1 MGYSFYRYQEK
12 TNREGGW
19 VKLPPH
25 TQINNYIYIRTGLF
39 LFEIWLSREQGV
51 NNLKLLKFKGTLMQI

>member
-1 MGYSFYRYQEK
+1 MSLKRKLTG
-12 TNREGGW
+12 EGGL

-25 TQINNYIYIRTGLF
+25 TQIRVNNYIYISTGLF

-51 NNLKLLKFKGTLMQI
+51 NNLQLLKFKGTLMQI